1 MARRK
6 KIGELKDSE
15 IECGYCDAIIPLN
28 AQRCPNCGKYF
39 SSFKKLVAFTI
50 VVIIVLASMLVFV
63 YGYYNGGQDSYT
75 PVITP
80 INIDPDNPDQPSA
93 DGKTI
98 VFELYEAD
106 APNTCANFM
115 KYVQDD
121 FFDGLIF
128 HRVMDGFMI
137 QGGGFEQDLSQKP
150 TTYAPI
156 ALEISQN
163 LRHIDGAVAMA
174 RTDDENSA
182 TSQFYICDGPQSS
195 LDNSY
200 AVFGQVVSGMDV
212 VRAISAVQ
220 TTTKTAPAGNTMENV
235 PASDVV
241 IISTTLGTQDGKTYV
256 TLVVDF

>member
-15 IECGYCDAIIPLN
+15 TECGYCDAIIPMN
-28 AQRCPNCGKYF
+28 AQKCPSCGKYF
-39 SSFKKLVAFTI
+39 SSFKKLMAFSI
-50 VVIIVLASMLVFV
+50 VVVIVLAGMSYFV
-63 YGYYNGGQDSYT
+63 YSSYFSGQEGYIPQ
-75 PVITP
+75 ITP
-80 INIDPDNPDQPSA
+80 INVDPDNPDQPSN

-98 VFELYEAD
+98 IFELKEAD
-106 APNTCANFM
+106 APNTCANFV

-121 FFDGLIF
+121 YFNNLIF
-128 HRVMDGFMI
+128 HRVIDGFMI
-137 QGGGFEQDLSQKP
+137 QGGGFETDMTQKAP
-150 TTYAPI
+150 TYPPI
-156 ALEISQN
+156 DLEISQN

-174 RTDDENSA
+174 RTNVENSA
-182 TSQFYICDGPQSS
+182 TSQFYICDGPQTS

-220 TTTKTAPAGNTMENV
+220 TTTSGGMSDV

-241 IISTTLGTQDGKTYV
+241 ILSARLGTQDGKTYV

>member
-28 AQRCPNCGKYF
+28 AQRCPSCGKYF
-39 SSFKKLVAFTI
+39 SSFKKMVAFTI
-50 VVIIVLASMLVFV
+50 VVVIVLAGMSYFV
-63 YGYYNGGQDSYT
+63 YSSYITGQEGYVPQ
-75 PVITP
+75 ITP

-98 VFELYEAD
+98 IFELKEAD
-106 APNTCANFM
+106 APNTCANF
-115 KYVQDD
+115 KRYVQDEY
-121 FFDGLIF
+121 FDDLIF

-137 QGGGFEQDLSQKP
+137 QGGGFYPGMTEKTP
-150 TTYAPI
+150 TYPPI
-156 ALEISQN
+156 NLEISQN

-174 RTDDENSA
+174 RTNDENSA
-182 TSQFYICDGPQSS
+182 TAQFYICDGPQAS

-220 TTTKTAPAGNTMENV
+220 TTTVAGHADV
-235 PASDVV
+235 PASDVT
-241 IISTTLGTQDGKTYV
+241 IISARLTTQDGKTYV

>member
-15 IECGYCDAIIPLN
+15 IECGYCDAIIPIN

-39 SSFKKLVAFTI
+39 SSFKKLMAFTI
-50 VVIIVLASMLVFV
+50 VVVIVLAGMSYFV
-63 YGYYNGGQDSYT
+63 YSSYFSGQEEYV
-75 PVITP
+75 PQITP
-80 INIDPDNPDQPSA
+80 IDIDPDNPDQPSA

-98 VFELYEAD
+98 VFELKEAD
-106 APNTCANFM
+106 APNTCTNF
-115 KYVQDD
+115 KRYVQDQY
-121 FFDGLIF
+121 FDGLIY
-128 HRVMDGFMI
+128 HRVIDGFMI
-137 QGGGFEQDLSQKP
+137 QGGGFYPGMAEKTP
-150 TTYAPI
+150 TYPPI
-156 ALEISQN
+156 NLEISQN

-174 RTDDENSA
+174 RTNDENSA
-182 TSQFYICDGPQSS
+182 TAQFYICDGPQTS

-220 TTTKTAPAGNTMENV
+220 TTTVAGHADV
-235 PASDVV
+235 PASDVT
-241 IISTTLGTQDGKTYV
+241 IISARLGTSDGKTYV

>member
-15 IECGYCDAIIPLN
+15 TECGYCDAIIPDS
-28 AQRCPNCGKYF
+28 AQRCPSCGKWF
-39 SSFKKLVAFTI
+39 SSFKKMMAFSI
-50 VVIIVLASMLVFV
+50 VVVIVLAGMTFLV
-63 YGYYNGGQDSYT
+63 YKNYTEGQEGYI
-75 PVITP
+75 PPITP
-80 INIDPDNPDQPSA
+80 IDPDNPNQPSA

-98 VFELYEAD
+98 IFELKEAD
-106 APNTCANFM
+106 APNTCANFK
-115 KYVQDD
+115 KYVQDS

-128 HRVMDGFMI
+128 HRVIDGFMI
-137 QGGGFEQDLSQKP
+137 QGGGFYPDLTQKP
-150 TTYAPI
+150 PTYSPI
-156 ALEISQN
+156 ALEISPN

-174 RTDDENSA
+174 RTNDPNSA

-195 LDNSY
+195 LDDNY

-220 TTTKTAPAGNTMENV
+220 TTTSGGMSDV
-235 PASDVV
+235 PASTVSIV
-241 IISTTLGTQDGKTYV
+241 SATLGTADGKTYV